1 MNFVKKYFYL
11 THLVFALSVFALG
24 FFIGQVTFKQPTVQ
38 AKTND
43 IKSYNITAKAQD
55 EITKLAENMKNDE
68 PTVKEGTKLVFIR
81 KYSYDNSTNVSEETV
96 TSAHLG
102 KTKNEIAKMYEDWDI
117 ISFTDEKIV
126 LSSNVDYYPEGTY
139 LLSSYTDEG
148 GSEVICVYSFDAKGE
163 KHLYQIFDTP
173 INIFDDETI
182 EKLRNGIPA
191 KSQED
196 MEKLLQDYE

>member
-11 THLVFALSVFALG
+11 THLVFALTVFGLG

-38 AKTND
+38 AKTNE
-43 IKSYNITAKAQD
+43 IKSYSITTKAKD
-55 EITKLAENMKNDE
+55 EITKLAENIKKEE
-68 PTVKEGTKLVFIR
+68 PTVKKSTKLVFIR
-81 KYSYDNSTNVSEETV
+81 KYSYDNSTNVSEEKV

-102 KTKNEIAKMYEDWDI
+102 KTKDEIAKMYEGWDI

-139 LLSSYTDEG
+139 LLSTYTDATKG
-148 GSEVICVYSFDAKGE
+148 EVICVYSFDNKGE

-173 INIFDDETI
+173 INIFDDETM

>member
-11 THLVFALSVFALG
+11 THLVFALSVFAMG

-55 EITKLAENMKNDE
+55 EITKLAENMKNEE

-102 KTKNEIAKMYEDWDI
+102 KTKNEIAKMYEGWDI

-126 LSSNVDYYPEGTY
+126 LSSNVDYYPEGIY

>member
-38 AKTND
+38 AKTNET
-43 IKSYNITAKAQD
+43 KSYNITTKAQD
-55 EITKLAENMKNDE
+55 EITKLAESIKQDE
-68 PTVKEGTKLVFIR
+68 PTVKESTKLVFIR
-81 KYSYDNSTNVSEETV
+81 KYSYDSSTNVSEEKV

-102 KTKNEIAKMYEDWDI
+102 KTKDEIANMYEGWDI

-139 LLSSYTDEG
+139 LLSTYTDEG
-148 GSEVICVYSFDAKGE
+148 KGEVICVYSFDAKGE